1 MQKTHQFHYLEHQ
14 PYLHKTV
21 GPCLFLHVK
30 KLYWKHMVMIL
41 QNNFRGF
48 GTAHNSLHNY
58 NGDGFNT
65 VKPGV
70 IMDRG

>member
-1 MQKTHQFHYLEHQ
+1 
-14 PYLHKTV
+14 
-21 GPCLFLHVK
+21 
-30 KLYWKHMVMIL
+30 MVMIL

-65 VKPGV
+65 VKPGL
-70 IMDRG
+70 IMD